1 MPRIRTVVGIGAGV
15 IVVGGLSMAIAGSVV
30 GISALAI
37 VGLCVFMGGCIG
49 LFFNRLHN

>member
-1 MPRIRTVVGIGAGV
+1 MPRIQTCIGIGAGV
-15 IVVGGLSMAIAGSVV
+15 IVVGGLAMVIAGSVV

-49 LFFNRLHN
+49 LFFNRLHH